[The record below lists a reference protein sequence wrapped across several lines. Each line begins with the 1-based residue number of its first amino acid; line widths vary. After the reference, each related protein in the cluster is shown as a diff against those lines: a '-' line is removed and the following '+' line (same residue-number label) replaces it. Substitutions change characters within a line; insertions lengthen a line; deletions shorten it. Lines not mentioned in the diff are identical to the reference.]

1 MNLFVIFAEQCTY
14 FLKNYSDSMVTIRQA
29 TENDVVALMELF
41 AKARK
46 FMAATGNPN
55 QWAEDY
61 PGDALIRE
69 DIAKGDSYVCVRDNM
84 IVATFVLRAG
94 TDPTYTKIYEGK
106 WLNDEPYATIHRIA
120 SGGEVKGI
128 LHLAMQFA
136 LKRYRNVR
144 IDTHRDNIVMQ
155 KAIAKESFT
164 YCGIIYCWNGEERL
178 AYQYSK

>member
-1 MNLFVIFAEQCTY
+1 
-14 FLKNYSDSMVTIRQA
+14 MVTIRLA
-29 TENDVVALMELF
+29 TEKYIAALKGIFE
-41 AKARK
+41 KARK

-61 PGDALIRE
+61 PSDKLIRE
-69 DIAKGDSYVCVRDNM
+69 DIASGDSYVCVKENV

>member
-1 MNLFVIFAEQCTY
+1 
-14 FLKNYSDSMVTIRQA
+14 MVTIRQA

-69 DIAKGDSYVCVRDNM
+69 DIAKGDSYVCVRG
-84 IVATFVLRAG
+84 IFFLSIIA
-94 TDPTYTKIYEGK
+94 DPTYTKIYEGK